1 MLKALSGQMT
11 NTEKKHIVIG
21 ITGGIAAYKS
31 LSLIRLFKSAGFEVK
46 VTATQHALEF
56 VTPLTI
62 ETLSQNKIYTDM
74 FGRDHEM
81 SVQHIALAE
90 WADVVVVAPA
100 TANIIGKLAS
110 GIADDALSTLLLA
123 TTKPIFMAPAMNSNM
138 YAHPAV
144 QQNLQTLLHRGIR
157 LIEPKEGFLAC
168 GTEGKGRMEEPE
180 KIFDSICDYLAGE
193 KKLDGYKAL
202 VSAGPTYE
210 PIDPVRFIGNHSSGL
225 MGYALA
231 EELARQGADVTLVS
245 GPTHL
250 DCQHE
255 HIRRVDVTTAGEM
268 YEQCMQYGPQ
278 ADIIIM
284 AAAVADYTPRTKA
297 PQKIKKHEEGLQ
309 IDLVKTKDILATL
322 GKQRREGQLITGF
335 ALETE
340 NELENA
346 KGKLQNKNIDIIV
359 LNSMNNPKAGFNKPT
374 NQVTMIDRDGQMIQG
389 EAKSKTEVAKEII
402 QFIISKLNK

>member
-1 MLKALSGQMT
+1 MS
-11 NTEKKHIVIG
+11 NTGCKHIVIG
-21 ITGGIAAYKS
+21 ITGGIAAYKA
-31 LSLIRLFKSAGFEVK
+31 LSLIRLFKSAGHEVK
-46 VTATQHALEF
+46 VVATRHALEF

-62 ETLSQNKIYTDM
+62 ETLSQNKLYIDM
-74 FGRDHEM
+74 FEHGHEM
-81 SVQHIALAE
+81 DVHHIAMAD
-90 WADVVVVAPA
+90 WADCVVVTPA
-100 TANIIGKLAS
+100 TANIIGKLAN

-123 TTKPIFMAPAMNSNM
+123 TSKPIFMAPAMNCKM

-144 QQNLQTLLHRGIR
+144 QQNMQTLQQRGVH
-157 LIEPKEGFLAC
+157 LIDSKTGFLAC
-168 GTEGKGRMEEPE
+168 GVEGKGRMEEPE
-180 KIFDSICDYLAGE
+180 QIYATVCQFLNGQQTLKGH
-193 KKLDGYKAL
+193 KAL

-225 MGYALA
+225 MGYELA

-250 DCQHE
+250 SCSSN
-255 HIRRVDVTTAGEM
+255 IKRVDVKTAGEM
-268 YEQCMQYGPQ
+268 FDQCMQYGPA

-284 AAAVADYTPRTKA
+284 AAAVADYTPKVTA
-297 PQKIKKHEEGLQ
+297 SQKIKKHEEGLN
-309 IDLVKTKDILATL
+309 IELVKTKDILSTL
-322 GKQRREGQLITGF
+322 GHQRREGQLITGF

-374 NQVTMIDRDGQMIQG
+374 NQVTMIDKEGQMIQG

>member
-1 MLKALSGQMT
+1 MT
-11 NTEKKHIVIG
+11 NTNNKHIVIG

-31 LSLIRLFKSAGFEVK
+31 LSLIRLFKRAGYEVK
-46 VTATQHALEF
+46 VAATQHALEF

-62 ETLSQNKIYTDM
+62 ETLSQNKLYTDM
-74 FGRDHEM
+74 FERGHEID
-81 SVQHIALAE
+81 VQHIAMAE
-90 WADVVVVAPA
+90 WADCVIVAPA
-100 TANIIGKLAS
+100 TANCIGKLAS

-123 TTKPIFMAPAMNSNM
+123 TSKPVFMAPAMNCNM
-138 YAHPAV
+138 YEHPAV
-144 QQNLQTLLHRGIR
+144 QANIQTLKERGIR
-157 LIEPKEGFLAC
+157 LIEAQSGFLAC

-180 KIFDSICDYLAGE
+180 RIFETVTRFLEGSDILKGM
-193 KKLDGYKAL
+193 KAL

-225 MGYALA
+225 MGFELA
-231 EELARQGADVTLVS
+231 EELARQGAEVTLVS

-250 DCQHE
+250 SCNNSDIH
-255 HIRRVDVTTAGEM
+255 RVDVKSAQDM
-268 YEQCMQYGPQ
+268 FEQCMHYGPK
-278 ADIIIM
+278 ADIIVM
-284 AAAVADYTPRTKA
+284 AAAVADYTPKEVA

-309 IDLVKTKDILATL
+309 LDLVKTKDILATL
-322 GKQRREGQLITGF
+322 GHQRREGQLITGF

-374 NQVTMIDRDGQMIQG
+374 NQVTIIDRDGLMVQG
-389 EAKSKTEVAKEII
+389 EAKSKKEVAKEIV
-402 QFIISKLNK
+402 QFIIKKLNK

>member
-1 MLKALSGQMT
+1 MT
-11 NTEKKHIVIG
+11 NTNKKHIVIG

-31 LSLIRLFKSAGFEVK
+31 LSLIRLFKRAGYEVK
-46 VTATQHALEF
+46 VAATQHALEF

-62 ETLSQNKIYTDM
+62 ETLSQNKLYTDM
-74 FGRDHEM
+74 FERDHEID
-81 SVQHIALAE
+81 VQHIALAE
-90 WADVVVVAPA
+90 WADCVIVAPA
-100 TANIIGKLAS
+100 TANMIGKLAS

-123 TTKPIFMAPAMNSNM
+123 TRKPLFMAPAMNCNM
-138 YAHPAV
+138 YEHPAV
-144 QQNLQTLLHRGIR
+144 QGNLQLLRERGVR
-157 LIEPKEGFLAC
+157 LIEAQSGFLAC

-180 KIFDSICDYLAGE
+180 RIFEAVTRFLEGRDVLKGM
-193 KKLDGYKAL
+193 KAL

-210 PIDPVRFIGNHSSGL
+210 AIDPVRFIGNYSSGL
-225 MGYALA
+225 MGFELA
-231 EELARQGADVTLVS
+231 EELARQGAEVTLVS

-250 DCQHE
+250 NCSNPDIH
-255 HIRRVDVTTAGEM
+255 RVDVKSAQDM
-268 YEQCMQYGPQ
+268 YEQCMHYGPE

-284 AAAVADYTPRTKA
+284 AAAVADYTPREKA
-297 PQKIKKHEEGLQ
+297 PQKIKKHEEGLHLE
-309 IDLVKTKDILATL
+309 LVKTKDILSTL
-322 GKQRREGQLITGF
+322 GHQRREGQLITGF

-374 NQVTMIDRDGQMIQG
+374 NQVTMIDRTGQMIQG

>member
-1 MLKALSGQMT
+1 MT
-11 NTEKKHIVIG
+11 NTSPKHIVIG
-21 ITGGIAAYKS
+21 ITGGIAAYKT
-31 LSLIRLFKSAGFEVK
+31 LSLIRLFKRAGYEVK
-46 VTATQHALEF
+46 VAATQHALEF

-62 ETLSQNKIYTDM
+62 ETLSQNKLYMDM
-74 FGRDHEM
+74 FDCDHEID
-81 SVQHIALAE
+81 VQHIALAE
-90 WADVVVVAPA
+90 WADSVVVAPA
-100 TANIIGKLAS
+100 TANIIGKLAN

-123 TTKPIFMAPAMNSNM
+123 TKKPVFMAPAMNCNM
-138 YAHPAV
+138 YEHPAV
-144 QQNLQTLLHRGIR
+144 QANMQTLVARGVR
-157 LIEPKEGFLAC
+157 LIEPGNGFLAC

-180 KIFDSICDYLAGE
+180 RIFETVTRYLEGSDTL
-193 KKLDGYKAL
+193 KGLKAM

-225 MGYALA
+225 MGFELA

-250 DCQHE
+250 SCHNPDIH
-255 HIRRVDVTTAGEM
+255 RVDVKSAQEM
-268 YEQCMQYGPQ
+268 FEQCMHYGPN

-284 AAAVADYTPRTKA
+284 AAAVADYTPRETA

-309 IDLVKTKDILATL
+309 LELVKTKDILSTL
-322 GKQRREGQLITGF
+322 GHQRREGQLITGF

-389 EAKSKTEVAKEII
+389 EAKSKAEVAKEII

>member
-1 MLKALSGQMT
+1 MT
-11 NTEKKHIVIG
+11 NTNKKHIVIG

-31 LSLIRLFKSAGFEVK
+31 LSLIRLFKRAGYEVK
-46 VTATQHALEF
+46 VAATQHALEF

-62 ETLSQNKIYTDM
+62 ETLSQNKLYTDM
-74 FGRDHEM
+74 FERDHEID
-81 SVQHIALAE
+81 VQHIALAE
-90 WADVVVVAPA
+90 WADCVIVAPA
-100 TANIIGKLAS
+100 TANMIGKLAS

-123 TTKPIFMAPAMNSNM
+123 TRKPLFMAPAMNCNM
-138 YAHPAV
+138 YEHPAV
-144 QQNLQTLLHRGIR
+144 QGNLQLLRERGVR
-157 LIEPKEGFLAC
+157 LIEAQSGFLAC

-180 KIFDSICDYLAGE
+180 RIFEAVTRFLEGSEVLKGM
-193 KKLDGYKAL
+193 KAL

-210 PIDPVRFIGNHSSGL
+210 AIDPVRFIGNYSSGL
-225 MGYALA
+225 MGFELA
-231 EELARQGADVTLVS
+231 EELARQGAEVTLVS

-250 DCQHE
+250 NCSNPDIH
-255 HIRRVDVTTAGEM
+255 RVDVKSAQDM
-268 YEQCMQYGPQ
+268 YEQCMHYGPE

-284 AAAVADYTPRTKA
+284 AAAVADYTPREKA
-297 PQKIKKHEEGLQ
+297 PQKIKKHEEGLHLE
-309 IDLVKTKDILATL
+309 LVKTKDILSTL
-322 GKQRREGQLITGF
+322 GHQRREGQLITGF

-374 NQVTMIDRDGQMIQG
+374 NQVTMIDRTGQMIQG